1 MFDRHL
7 RDLASRPPSPRD
19 LRASDDDRERVVALL
34 TEAAADGRLTAQE
47 HGERLERAYAART
60 LGELAGLTG
69 DLAAPSAQP
78 IVLDGRRPVAALLRR
93 ERRSGRWVVPQTVP
107 VTAVFGEAV
116 LDLTEAILQS
126 RRVTVLATVLAGHVE
141 VIVPEGVAVLLTG
154 NTFLTRKSVRGGPLP
169 PPVPGGPVVELR
181 VFAVCGTIRVV
192 TPRRSR
198 WRGPLRRG
206 RASR

>member
-7 RDLASRPPSPRD
+7 RDLTSRPPSPRD
-19 LRASDDDRERVVALL
+19 LRASDADRERVVALL
-34 TEAAADGRLTAQE
+34 TEAAADGRLSAQE
-47 HGERLERAYAART
+47 HAERLERAYAART

-78 IVLDGRRPVAALLRR
+78 ILLDARRPVAAIFGR
-93 ERRSGRWVVPQTVP
+93 EHRGGHWVVPQRVP
-107 VTAVFGEAV
+107 VTAICGEVV
-116 LDLTEAILQS
+116 LDVTQAILHS

-141 VIVPEGVAVLLTG
+141 LIVPEGVAVELTG
-154 NTFLTRKSVRGGPLP
+154 STFLTRRSVRGGPLP
-169 PPVPGGPVVELR
+169 VAAPGRPVVELR
-181 VFAVCGTIRVV
+181 VFAVGGTIRVV

-206 RASR
+206 RSAR